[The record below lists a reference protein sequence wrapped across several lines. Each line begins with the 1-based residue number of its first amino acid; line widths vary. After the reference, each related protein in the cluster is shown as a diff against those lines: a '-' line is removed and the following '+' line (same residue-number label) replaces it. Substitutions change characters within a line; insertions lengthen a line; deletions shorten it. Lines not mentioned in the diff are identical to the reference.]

1 MMNLVK
7 EKKGLSIAALVLGL
21 VGLLAWILPIIG
33 LPVGVVGLVLG
44 IVGIKKG
51 ARKRAVAGIVLCII
65 SLVLTIANASI
76 GAYMGYKGQLFF
88 QQENVFSL
96 RDEDGNILLEGGVQE
111 AGIVTFENGS
121 SGTSYAVEIVFDETA
136 ASEFKIITEEHIGE
150 CIGMYV
156 NDEMLMNPNIV
167 TVIEDG
173 RCNVTADS
181 YKDAVELSDLLNS
194 TKM

>member
-1 MMNLVK
+1 MNLVK

-51 ARKRAVAGIVLCII
+51 ARKRAVAGIVLSII
-65 SLVLTIANASI
+65 SLLLTIANASI

-88 QQENVFSL
+88 QQENIFSL

-111 AGIVTFENGS
+111 AGIVT
-121 SGTSYAVEIVFDETA
+121 
-136 ASEFKIITEEHIGE
+136 
-150 CIGMYV
+150 
-156 NDEMLMNPNIV
+156 
-167 TVIEDG
+167 
-173 RCNVTADS
+173 ADS

-194 TKM
+194 TKR